1 MCFYPDLF
9 GATYKDYGNDGN
21 EHEIF
26 LEKVDQI
33 EELLKLRKNNAYGM
47 QRDYFEDA
55 NCIGWTREGD
65 GEHKGCAVVIS
76 NKDQYENLWKWERN
90 MLVSIFMTH

>member
-1 MCFYPDLF
+1 
-9 GATYKDYGNDGN
+9 
-21 EHEIF
+21 
-26 LEKVDQI
+26 
-33 EELLKLRKNNAYGM
+33 M

-76 NKDQYENLWKWERN
+76 NKEQYENLWKWERN